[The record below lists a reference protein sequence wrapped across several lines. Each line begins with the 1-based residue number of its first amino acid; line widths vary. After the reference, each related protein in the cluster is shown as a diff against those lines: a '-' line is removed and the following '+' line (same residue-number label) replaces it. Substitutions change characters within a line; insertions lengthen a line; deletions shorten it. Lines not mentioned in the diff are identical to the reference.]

1 MRLTVHEILDGFVN
15 ILLMQTNVNHMLAY
29 LNALWW
35 HYSDVIE
42 IDYILPV
49 ELYQQEI
56 ICKDPL
62 LTSLLPFPSQTEL
75 DVTAFISNNREVCNY
90 FWENTFWR
98 LSSLNFLSK
107 LLVFYILSH
116 EF

>member
-1 MRLTVHEILDGFVN
+1 MRLTVHEILEGFVN

-35 HYSDVIE
+35 HYSNVIE

-62 LTSLLPFPSQTEL
+62 FITS
-75 DVTAFISNNREVCNY
+75 ISTPNWTSCN
-90 FWENTFWR
+90 
-98 LSSLNFLSK
+98 SLYK
-107 LLVFYILSH
+107 QG
-116 EF
+116 